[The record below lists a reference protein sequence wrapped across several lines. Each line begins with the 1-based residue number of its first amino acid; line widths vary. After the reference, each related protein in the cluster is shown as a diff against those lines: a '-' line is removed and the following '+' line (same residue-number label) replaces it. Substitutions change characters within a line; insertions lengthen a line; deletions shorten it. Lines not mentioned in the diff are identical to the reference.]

1 MHELAKA
8 CFCAAM
14 ADKDGRDRHVQS
26 ELTNGLS
33 NRVVI
38 GEMIG
43 KDLKTADTPERLR
56 AACDSCAR
64 ARAGEA
70 KLKRH
75 EGVRKKML
83 VDGRRREPG
92 PKAIE
97 RKSVIEAGRNP
108 YAWRKQRR
116 DHALKV
122 LRLNANVAVRH
133 DDDLVPRSCQHV
145 DNIGNLPVG
154 AMPLG
159 VDHKLDVAFGK
170 ELFEAFGDRDGG
182 ISRALDP

>member
-14 ADKDGRDRHVQS
+14 ADKDGHDRHVQS
-26 ELTNGLS
+26 ELTNGLP

-43 KDLKTADTPERLR
+43 KDLKAADTPERLR

-64 ARAGEA
+64 TRAGEA

-97 RKSVIEAGRNP
+97 RKSEIEAGHKP
-108 YAWRKQRR
+108 HIWRQQRR
-116 DHALKV
+116 DHDLKV
-122 LRLNANVAVRH
+122 LRLDADIAVR
-133 DDDLVPRSCQHV
+133 
-145 DNIGNLPVG
+145 
-154 AMPLG
+154 
-159 VDHKLDVAFGK
+159 
-170 ELFEAFGDRDGG
+170 
-182 ISRALDP
+182 